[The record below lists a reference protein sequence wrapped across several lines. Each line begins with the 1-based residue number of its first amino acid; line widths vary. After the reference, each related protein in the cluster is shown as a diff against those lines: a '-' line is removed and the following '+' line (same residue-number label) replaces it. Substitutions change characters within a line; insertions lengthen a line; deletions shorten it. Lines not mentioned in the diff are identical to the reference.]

1 MEPIASSAAYPGE
14 DRMREVFNLVADHV
28 ERRYGIPITISDV
41 TDPYTGDLDGA
52 EIKID
57 YANEIEN
64 ALFILV
70 HLFGHTIQWN
80 TDPHARE
87 HGTRAQADPSEERIA
102 ELDSYEREA
111 CRYSL
116 QLLHE
121 CGVRDFDQ
129 WLADFAGCDFAYL
142 THFYRTGEKRPFRS
156 FWRHGCPLLE
166 PLAVPVFT
174 PKSWSGRWSGTVV

>member
-1 MEPIASSAAYPGE
+1 MTEASGYPGE
-14 DRMREVFNLVADHV
+14 QRMREVFDLVADHV
-28 ERRYGIPITISDV
+28 ERRYGIPVAISDV

-87 HGTRAQADPSEERIA
+87 HGTRAQADPSAERMA
-102 ELDSYEREA
+102 ELHAYEVVA

-121 CGVRDFDQ
+121 CGVHDLDQ
-129 WLADFAGCDFAYL
+129 WLADFAGCDFDYL
-142 THFYRTGEKRPFRS
+142 AHFYRTGEKRPFRS
-156 FWRHGCPLLE
+156 FWRAGRPRLA
-166 PLAVPVFT
+166 PLAIPAFT
-174 PKSWSGRWSGTVV
+174 PTRWTGRWSGVVV

>member
-1 MEPIASSAAYPGE
+1 MEAAIPYPNE

-28 ERRYGIPITISDV
+28 ERRYGIPITVSDV

-57 YANEIEN
+57 HANEIEN

-87 HGTRAQADPSEERIA
+87 HGTRAQADPTEESIA
-102 ELDSYEREA
+102 ALDAYERVA

-121 CGVRDFDQ
+121 TGVHDLDQ
-129 WLADFAGCDFAYL
+129 WLADFSGCDFAYL
-142 THFYRTGEKRPFRS
+142 AHFYRTGEKREFRS
-156 FWRHGCPLLE
+156 FWRPGCTTLE
-166 PLAVPVFT
+166 PLAIPDFT
-174 PKSWSGRWSGTVV
+174 PKSWTGRWSGVVV